1 MKPLRALLVCFL
13 GLVLVGL
20 LAADAAGQ
28 KKDKD
33 KDKGKDK
40 DKDKKALIDKDKL
53 VGTWVYTDAE
63 TGKLVITLELKK
75 DGKAHRTTTVGGKT
89 AEDGN
94 GTWGVSG
101 DKLQVTINKLLEE
114 GKVVGLTDNEF
125 KLDLDVKTMIYKRKK

>member
-13 GLVLVGL
+13 GLILVGL

-33 KDKGKDK
+33 KDKGK

-101 DKLQVTINKLLEE
+101 DKLQVTINKLLDEA
-114 GKVVGLTDNEF
+114 KVVGLTDSEL
-125 KLDLDVKTMIYKRKK
+125 KLDYEVKTMIYKRKK